1 VCGPPERDLRRLVA
15 GAAVAAGFYLHF
27 AVTVDRLLSVL
38 LHVCAGV
45 GIGVLPEGCLPPMQW
60 GVGFHPMLLS
70 DPPLSVSIGLITLR
84 GRYLT
89 PAASGLL
96 SLVHSRAGKRQSD
109 GKCTPVTMPA
119 VALAGS

>member
-1 VCGPPERDLRRLVA
+1 MLD
-15 GAAVAAGFYLHF
+15 GAAVASGFNLHY

-38 LHVCAGV
+38 HHVCAGV

-60 GVGFHPMLLS
+60 GEGFQAMVLS

-89 PAASGLL
+89 PAASGLVTL
-96 SLVHSRAGKRQSD
+96 IQSRAGKRVND
-109 GKCTPVTMPA
+109 GKCSVVPA
-119 VALAGS
+119 AAVVGT